1 MRKRPQQKYKLA
13 KKQSSTSDQTLKRN
27 MKPLHHVFWAKM
39 NFTEQIDPY
48 LEFEGFLQVM
58 IIDQSMN
65 EVMQRRQMKIQE
77 PGIDPRTTHVQV
89 PSNQFKCEDM

>member
-1 MRKRPQQKYKLA
+1 MTR
-13 KKQSSTSDQTLKRN
+13 
-27 MKPLHHVFWAKM
+27 LHHVFWVKI
-39 NFTEQIDPY
+39 NFTEKIDSC

-65 EVMQRRQMKIQE
+65 EVMQRRQMKNQE